1 MRILWLSANKLGYE
15 LLLEAQKI
23 KNIDIIGIITLSEN
37 SSTKMY
43 DPIDSLKSWYD
54 FGYPVFEIER
64 INEENLLIEGLK
76 PDIIMMCGWRQMVD
90 NKILQLPPKRV
101 IGFHPTL
108 LPYGRGPAPIIN
120 SILLGVERSGLTM
133 FYVNDGT
140 DTGDIIGQ
148 EEFTI
153 LEDDYALDV
162 YNKIIDS
169 GKVLIKKYL
178 PLIAIGKNSCIPQN
192 EKDAYVFPVRNLND
206 NKIDLENDNC
216 DMIIKKIR
224 AFSKPYDGAYIIKD
238 NKKIVFWKAE
248 IGEK

>member
-1 MRILWLSANKLGYE
+1 MRILWVSANKLGYE
-15 LLLEAQKI
+15 LLSEAQKI
-23 KNIDIIGIITLSEN
+23 KNVDIIGVITLSKN

-54 FGYPVFEIER
+54 FGIPVFEIER
-64 INEENLLIEGLK
+64 INEEILLIEDLK
-76 PDIIMMCGWRQMVD
+76 PDIIIMCRWRQIVD
-90 NKILQLPPKRV
+90 NKILQLPPKGV

-133 FYVNDGT
+133 FYVNKGT

-153 LEDDYALDV
+153 LEDDYVLDV

-178 PLIAIGKNSCIPQN
+178 PLIAIGKSPRILQN
-192 EKDAYVFPVRNLND
+192 EKDAYVFPVRNFND
-206 NKIDLENDNC
+206 NKIDLDNDSC
-216 DMIIKKIR
+216 EMIIRKIR
-224 AFSKPYDGAYIIKD
+224 AFSKPYNGAYIKKGD
-238 NKKIVFWKAE
+238 KKIIFWKAE